1 MSLRLELGSKN
12 GDENGDQQL
21 MVLLPSSFLDNDD
34 QPCSPDFERLALWD
48 QLRSN
53 YLSLKPGPIDR
64 SGKRFVHG

>member
-21 MVLLPSSFLDNDD
+21 TVLLPNSFLDNDD
-34 QPCSPDFERLALWD
+34 QPCSPVFERLALWD

-53 YLSLKPGPIDR
+53 YLSLKPDPIDR

>member
-1 MSLRLELGSKN
+1 
-12 GDENGDQQL
+12 